1 MKILFVYTLFV
12 LVFNSD
18 VVFKMSSATLN
29 STTLNS
35 SKINDAIISINSEL
49 EKELF
54 KDYKTYKSDY
64 IPKYSE
70 NEIKIFISKLNEQTV
85 VDLYYDKAVKSY
97 IDVYALKRRAHT
109 STIMARAEYYFPMFE
124 KMLHKYNLPEELK
137 YVAIIESALK
147 ATARSK
153 SEAMGLWQLMYHSAK
168 MFDLKINSYIDE
180 RFDPV
185 KSTEAACKYLK
196 YLYRV
201 LGDWQLAIAAY
212 NGGPGVIRNAI
223 IRSGGKTKFRDIQK
237 YLPPQTRKYVPTFI
251 AAMYVFNNYKEYN
264 LKKSFKHIP
273 FYNTDTVMVK
283 KPVYFSQIAKK
294 LDIDIRKI
302 SNLNPQFT
310 KNYIPKSITPCCIV
324 LPIDK
329 IEGFINN
336 ENSIYNTRTKKLK
349 RTPKKANLKR
359 VTHIVKKGEFCH
371 KIAMKYMCSVNDIKK
386 WNKLSNFNLAIG
398 QRLYIWVEDK

>member
-1 MKILFVYTLFV
+1 MAILFVYTLSV

-18 VVFKMSSATLN
+18 VVFKMSSTTFN
-29 STTLNS
+29 STTLS
-35 SKINDAIISINSEL
+35 STKINDAIISINSEL

-64 IPKYSE
+64 IPRYSD

-147 ATARSK
+147 TTARSK

-168 MFDLKINSYIDE
+168 MFDLKINSYVDE
-180 RFDPV
+180 RFDPI

-212 NGGPGVIRNAI
+212 NGGPGVVRNAI
-223 IRSGGKTKFRDIQK
+223 IRSGGKTKFREIQK
-237 YLPPQTRKYVPTFI
+237 YLPSQTRKYVPTFI
-251 AAMYVFNNYKEYN
+251 AAMYVFNNYKEHN
-264 LKKSFKHIP
+264 LRKSFKHIP

-283 KPVYFSQIAKK
+283 KPVYFSQIAKT
-294 LDIDIRKI
+294 LDINIRKL
-302 SNLNPQFT
+302 SSLNPQFT
-310 KNYIPKSITPCCIV
+310 KKYIPKSYTPCCLV
-324 LPIDK
+324 LPINK
-329 IEGFINN
+329 IEGFIKN
-336 ENSIYNTRTKKLK
+336 ENIIYKTRPKIKNYKHKKSKLK
-349 RTPKKANLKR
+349 RI
-359 VTHIVKKGEFCH
+359 THIVKKGEFCH
-371 KIAMKYMCSVNDIKK
+371 KIAMKYMCSVNEIKK
-386 WNKLSNFNLAIG
+386 WNKLPNFNLAIG
-398 QRLYIWVEDK
+398 QRLYIWIDDK